1 MILLR
6 RRLRRQFLVRPV
18 VGRHVVVLGWFSF
31 LMHVAVYFT
40 KKCFVAVFVVLI
52 QDYLS
57 SHNTQKHTGRQKV
70 SINSFFLAAYNFL
83 PLPFEAGGEHISRK
97 NSFPSLLFC
106 GCFAAATGFKFLHT
120 SSSCSSFSSIPLRR
134 RSRACRL
141 PVSLD
146 IVHSRVPAS
155 FFSGD
160 VASCSKWYCH

>member
-1 MILLR
+1 MVFFSHAR
-6 RRLRRQFLVRPV
+6 CCVFHKKVFC
-18 VGRHVVVLGWFSF
+18 GRFRCTDSGLFVFPQHTKAHRAAKSF
-31 LMHVAVYFT
+31 
-40 KKCFVAVFVVLI
+40 
-52 QDYLS
+52 
-57 SHNTQKHTGRQKV
+57 
-70 SINSFFLAAYNFL
+70 INSFFLAAYNFL

-134 RSRACRL
+134 RSRACLL
-141 PVSLD
+141 PGSLD

>member
-70 SINSFFLAAYNFL
+70 SSILSS
-83 PLPFEAGGEHISRK
+83 SRHTIF
-97 NSFPSLLFC
+97 FPSLSRQ
-106 GCFAAATGFKFLHT
+106 AANTFHEKNSSLAYYSAAVLRRPPASSLHT

-134 RSRACRL
+134 RSRACLL
-141 PVSLD
+141 PGSLD

-160 VASCSKWYCH
+160 DASCSKWYCH